1 MILHFHLAHL
11 NASFKEARKKKT
23 HKPVMHHLQ
32 PALEG
37 TREQLVPSLRPLV
50 KMQSVTE
57 EGHER
62 KKHICDTLRLVTET
76 LVIFTEAGKGNS

>member
-1 MILHFHLAHL
+1 MILRFHLAHL
-11 NASFKEARKKKT
+11 NASLKEAKK

-37 TREQLVPSLRPLV
+37 TSKQLFSGLRLLL

-57 EGHER
+57 EGHVG
-62 KKHICDTLRLVTET
+62 KKHICDTLRLVTGT
-76 LVIFTEAGKGNS
+76 LVIVTESGKENP